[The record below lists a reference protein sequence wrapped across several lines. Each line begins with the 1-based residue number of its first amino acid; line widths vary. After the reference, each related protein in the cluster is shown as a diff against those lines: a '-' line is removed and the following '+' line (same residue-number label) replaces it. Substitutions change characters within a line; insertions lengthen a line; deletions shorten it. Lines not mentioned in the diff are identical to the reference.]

1 MSAQSEHAYDDSNV
15 FAKILRE
22 ELPCHKVYEN
32 DDVLAF
38 MDIMPRGDGHC
49 LVIPKTPARNWLD
62 ASPQQLAAVAEA
74 AQTIARAAMKAFGAD
89 GITIQQF
96 NEAAGGQVVF
106 HLHVH
111 IIPRFDG
118 VALRP
123 HTGEMADQTQ
133 LAKHAEMLREA
144 LNG

>member
-1 MSAQSEHAYDDSNV
+1 MSTKPETAYDDSNV
-15 FAKILRE
+15 FAKILRG

-62 ASPQQLAAVAEA
+62 ASPQQLASVAEA
-74 AQTIARAAMKAFGAD
+74 AQTIARAAMKGFKAD

-96 NEAAGGQVVF
+96 NEPAGGQVVF

-111 IIPRFDG
+111 VIPRFDG

-123 HTGEMADQTQ
+123 HTGEMADQEQ
-133 LAKHAEMLREA
+133 LAQHAETLREA
-144 LNG
+144 LG